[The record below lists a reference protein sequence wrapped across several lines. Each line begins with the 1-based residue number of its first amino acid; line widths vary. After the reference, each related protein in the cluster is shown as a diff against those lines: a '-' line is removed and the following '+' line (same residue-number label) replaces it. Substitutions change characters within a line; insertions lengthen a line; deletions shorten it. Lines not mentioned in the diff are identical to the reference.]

1 MGPVIATADCCEEK
15 QGSSKIEMVEFSTTV
30 SLDHIPRRMVVLS
43 PKTSFAVDGKKY
55 YWKGYTDLFEDK
67 TDKLVAQYLPSLN
80 GGAENIGE
88 LIVTESD
95 NKQLN
100 DLVVIS
106 TVVMQHRSQA
116 RERAVSRVKIRF

>member
-1 MGPVIATADCCEEK
+1 
-15 QGSSKIEMVEFSTTV
+15 MVEFSTTV

-43 PKTSFAVDGKKY
+43 PKTSFTVDGKKY
-55 YWKGYTDLFEDK
+55 YWKGYTDLFEEK
-67 TDKLVAQYLPSLN
+67 TDKLVAQYLSSLN

-106 TVVMQHRSQA
+106 AVVMQHRSQA